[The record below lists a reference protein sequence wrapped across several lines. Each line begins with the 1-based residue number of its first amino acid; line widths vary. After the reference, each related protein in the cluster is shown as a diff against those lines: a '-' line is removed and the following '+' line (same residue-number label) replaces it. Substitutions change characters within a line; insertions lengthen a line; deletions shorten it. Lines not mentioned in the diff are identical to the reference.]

1 MVQLDALRDLLGLTK
16 DDTFSS
22 HLAVFGAAYKSSI
35 LESMGSTGIITK
47 EYRQPLEDLRDR
59 LGVSKEASRALFLE
73 AVEERFKPMVEWVVL
88 ELERTML
95 TAEQLANKRQRDY
108 GEDYFKTGKSAQ
120 VSRNLLELKFHLKI
134 M

>member
-1 MVQLDALRDLLGLTK
+1 MTQLNALRDLLGLSK
-16 DDTFSS
+16 EDTYSS
-22 HLAVFGAAYKSSI
+22 HLAVFGAAYKSSV

-47 EYRQPLEDLRDR
+47 EYREPLDDLRDR
-59 LGVSKEASRALFLE
+59 LGVSEEASRALFLE

-108 GEDYFKTGKSAQ
+108 GEDYFKTGKGADVSA
-120 VSRNLLELKFHLKI
+120 L
-134 M
+134 